1 MEQPSVTVEALK
13 GKGLVV
19 CEFCLFG
26 WGVLV
31 GWLGGLFCC
40 LFFFFSWEQ
49 IGFVIHTSLICHWY
63 KKANARSAFQAVVT
77 FAFES

>member
-40 LFFFFSWEQ
+40 LFFFFFLGTNRLCDTHQPDLPLVQKSKCKVC
-49 IGFVIHTSLICHWY
+49 IPGSGDLCF
-63 KKANARSAFQAVVT
+63 
-77 FAFES
+77 